1 MLVLT
6 MSSSNFKNEF
16 AQILILFWFP
26 SHMCICHIKII
37 AARDEEDKMANG
49 VGIDLILRNNI
60 LIALLADHS
69 KNRIDCGQASNRTWK
84 CGGVK
89 VSAVVKN

>member
-26 SHMCICHIKII
+26 SHMCICHIKTI
-37 AARDEEDKMANG
+37 AARDEDKMANG
-49 VGIDLILRNNI
+49 VGIDLILQDTI
-60 LIALLADHS
+60 LISLLADGS
-69 KNRIDCGQASNRTWK
+69 KDRIDCGPGSEMTWK
-84 CGGVK
+84 CEE
-89 VSAVVKN
+89 